1 MSTIKVN
8 NIQSRT
14 GNAIS
19 FTSGDTITIHSGA
32 TFTNNG
38 TITGLGANTPAF
50 YVDQTANQQINDET
64 YTVLQFNNVRLDT
77 DSGYNTSN
85 YQYTIPT
92 TGKYF
97 IYAMAYVYSPSNST
111 GLERYHLRLMK
122 NSDDAIAESYYDQRN
137 NPGYIFTNKIS
148 HIENLTANDTIYV
161 HAFVDVTNNVA
172 DPEIGGSSS
181 RSITSFGAYR
191 LIGA

>member
-1 MSTIKVN
+1 MTSKLKVN
-8 NIQSRT
+8 LIND
-14 GNAIS
+14 
-19 FTSGDTITIHSGA
+19 SGDNNIITSDGSGNL
-32 TFTNNG
+32 TTQK
-38 TITGLGANTPAF
+38 ILYPAF
-50 YVDQTANQQINDET
+50 FVDASANQQINDET
-64 YTVLQFNNVRLDT
+64 YTTIQFGNVILDT
-77 DSGYNTSN
+77 DSGYSTST
-85 YQYTIPT
+85 YKYTIPT

-97 IYAMAYVYSPSNST
+97 IYAMAYVYSPSNT
-111 GLERYHLRLMK
+111 DGLERYHLRLMK

-161 HAFVDVTNNVA
+161 HAFVDVTNGVA

-191 LIGA
+191 IGS